1 MSKKIFKLS
10 LLILLVFN
18 IGQSGFS
25 NVITAGEFELKNSS
39 RQDATILLNLDDICP
54 TNIKPCKDE
63 SDNNCIY
70 MTELIREPLSRINYY
85 LSVTITGESVK
96 DLTISYKYD
105 KKNTLPEVIDLCLS
119 LFKNDKYETYHSK
132 ATYNW
137 FVSSQLYLSDD
148 EGSILINEN
157 NKTCQKNYNEGNFL
171 DINIERITYGWTPP
185 YYEKKI
191 TII

>member
-18 IGQSGFS
+18 ISQSGFS
-25 NVITAGEFELKNSS
+25 NVITVSKFELKNSS
-39 RQDATILLNLDDICP
+39 RQDATIFLNLDDVCP
-54 TNIKPCKDE
+54 TNIKSCKDE

-70 MTELIREPLSRINYY
+70 MTELIREPLSSINYY
-85 LSVTITGESVK
+85 LAVTITGESVK
-96 DLTISYKYD
+96 DLTVSYKYD
-105 KKNTLPEVIDLCLS
+105 EKNPLPEVIDLCLS

-137 FVSSQLYLSDD
+137 FVSSQLYLSHD

-157 NKTCQKNYNEGNFL
+157 NKNCKKNYNEGDFL
-171 DINIERITYGWTPP
+171 NVNIERIADGWAPP
-185 YYEKKI
+185 YYEKKV